1 MNAERLA
8 ELMKMGLIQRKKE
21 VLADLGG
28 RVQDADDRMMKVMYV
43 LVCSRADEVE
53 EIEALLRSDLVKRA
67 REILEAAK

>member
-8 ELMKMGLIQRKKE
+8 ELMKLGLIQRKKE

-53 EIEALLRSDLVKRA
+53 EIDALLRSDLVKRA

>member
-8 ELMKMGLIQRKKE
+8 ELMKLGLIQRKKE
-21 VLADLGG
+21 VLTALGRDTRWLRAG
-28 RVQDADDRMMKVMYV
+28 YYEDARSIVA
-43 LVCSRADEVE
+43 RADEVE